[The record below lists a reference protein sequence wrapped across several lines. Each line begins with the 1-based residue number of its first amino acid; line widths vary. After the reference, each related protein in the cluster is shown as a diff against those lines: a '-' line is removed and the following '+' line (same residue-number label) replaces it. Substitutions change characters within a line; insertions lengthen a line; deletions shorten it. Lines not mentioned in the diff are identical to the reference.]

1 MKYILMLFIGIIH
14 ISCNEVDTKL
24 ERALLFSGDNYD
36 ELKYVLDYYSKSP
49 KDSLKLK
56 AAEFLIANMPGHY
69 SYYGETLD
77 EYLDSIHHSVTLR
90 SYPWHLRNMFLIQA
104 YRNPNI
110 SHIKGISKIEDIHCI
125 SSSYLID
132 NIEKAFFAW
141 QKPWARHMGFDD
153 FCEYLLPYR
162 VDNEPIMCWR
172 DSLSGV
178 FDDVFKRM
186 ETVDEL
192 FESPYQACLQV
203 NTHLMEL
210 FKEMKA
216 DSLTFI
222 HLLTGKKEAVKFG
235 CPEFVYAAIFAM
247 RSVGIPV
254 SIESIEQWS
263 SRRGKHY
270 WNAVYHF
277 TGLSYPF
284 TGYDSR
290 PRGLNQDYKM
300 NKVYRHVY
308 ALNSSALIYQS
319 PQEPIPPFF
328 QNVFLKDVTEEY
340 MECHDITV
348 QLNSLP
354 EEKREYAYLC
364 VFDNEIWVPVHWGKI
379 NNQKVAFTKVGP
391 QTMFI
396 AGYYIDGEIIPASN
410 PFHVNLEGKVEYII
424 PNNTYQSLLIERKY
438 PLYHRFANYSR
449 HLIGTT
455 IEGSSYPDFHQ
466 SRIIAT
472 LTHDA
477 NTMWDSIFITSA
489 PSIYRYIRFNHIQ
502 KIELAELEFYSFGQ
516 KQPLVVHDVLLPPE
530 AISDK
535 KESKLFNGS
544 IGDYTQIS
552 HWIGFDFGKEIHLE
566 KIKFCP
572 RTDDN
577 HISLGDTYELYMFD
591 DGDFRLLKQQ
601 VADAHTISFDSIPS
615 EGLYLLKDATKGNEH
630 RIFTYVNKK
639 TYFW

>member
-1 MKYILMLFIGIIH
+1 
-14 ISCNEVDTKL
+14 
-24 ERALLFSGDNYD
+24 
-36 ELKYVLDYYSKSP
+36 
-49 KDSLKLK
+49 
-56 AAEFLIANMPGHY
+56 
-69 SYYGETLD
+69 
-77 EYLDSIHHSVTLR
+77 
-90 SYPWHLRNMFLIQA
+90 
-104 YRNPNI
+104 
-110 SHIKGISKIEDIHCI
+110 
-125 SSSYLID
+125 
-132 NIEKAFFAW
+132 
-141 QKPWARHMGFDD
+141 
-153 FCEYLLPYR
+153 
-162 VDNEPIMCWR
+162 
-172 DSLSGV
+172 
-178 FDDVFKRM
+178 
-186 ETVDEL
+186 
-192 FESPYQACLQV
+192 
-203 NTHLMEL
+203 
-210 FKEMKA
+210 
-216 DSLTFI
+216 
-222 HLLTGKKEAVKFG
+222 
-235 CPEFVYAAIFAM
+235 
-247 RSVGIPV
+247 
-254 SIESIEQWS
+254 
-263 SRRGKHY
+263 
-270 WNAVYHF
+270 
-277 TGLSYPF
+277 
-284 TGYDSR
+284 
-290 PRGLNQDYKM
+290 M